1 MTINLIINAIPNPEN
16 MEKVQEYLSKIMPLF
31 VQNGGAK
38 IERYQAIE
46 QLMGNS
52 GIKMVGIFS
61 FPDIENVKTM
71 MASNEFSALS
81 ELRASAFKQLDL
93 IICKPF

>member
-1 MTINLIINAIPNPEN
+1 MKINLVVNAIPNPEN
-16 MEKVQEYLSKIMPLF
+16 MEKVQEYLSQMTPLLAK
-31 VQNGGAK
+31 NGGEK

-52 GIKMVGIFS
+52 GIKTVSIFS

-71 MASNEFSALS
+71 VASTEFSALS
-81 ELRASAFKQLDL
+81 ELRSMAFNQLDL
-93 IICKPF
+93 FICKPY